1 MRIAAAAIL
10 AALLLSGCGKPV
22 PDQRA
27 GNPEK
32 YDRDASYCRTQVDE
46 AMRTRRNVDDSRRDV
61 FRGDRDR
68 FGQGALPEQM
78 DAYSDGKSSDRIM
91 SDCMGARGWQ
101 SSSGQGWWSKV
112 GQPHTF

>member
-1 MRIAAAAIL
+1 MTRTV
-10 AALLLSGCGKPV
+10 AALVAAFVLCGCNQPV
-22 PDQRA
+22 SDLRA
-27 GNPEK
+27 TNPEK
-32 YDRDASYCRTQVDE
+32 YDRDASYCRGQVDE
-46 AMRTRRNVDDSRRDV
+46 AMRTRRSVDDSRRDV

-91 SDCMGARGWQ
+91 SDCMASRGWQ
-101 SSSGQGWWSKV
+101 AGRQDWWTKI